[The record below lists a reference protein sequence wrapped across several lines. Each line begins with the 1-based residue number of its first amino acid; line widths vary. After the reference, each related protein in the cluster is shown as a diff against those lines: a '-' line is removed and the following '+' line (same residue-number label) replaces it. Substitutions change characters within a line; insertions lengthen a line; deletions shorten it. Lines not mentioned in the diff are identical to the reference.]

1 MPSRYST
8 EDYAAAARALLPRG
22 RVWSDEPDSVQMR
35 VLAGLAGAF
44 QRSDEAANR
53 LLLNSLPGS
62 NVDLLKEW
70 EASLGLPDPCGGPDQ
85 TVQQRQAQVL
95 ARFIGGG
102 GQNRQRFIDFAA
114 TLGFTITILNYAP
127 FRCGV
132 SGAGDP
138 VGGQEWNDIWG
149 VTIVS
154 NAYGIANDVL
164 LCELNTIKPAETMII
179 FSGADFS
186 TEIGDD
192 TFVSETGDT
201 YTLEH

>member
-1 MPSRYST
+1 MASRYSAD
-8 EDYAAAARALLPRG
+8 DYTAAARALLPRG
-22 RVWSDEPDSVQMR
+22 RAWSNDSDSVQMR
-35 VLAGLAGAF
+35 LLGGLALAF
-44 QRSDEAANR
+44 QRSDEAANG
-53 LLLNSLPGS
+53 LLVNSLPGS
-62 NVDLLKEW
+62 NVDLLEEW

-114 TLGFTITILNYAP
+114 TLGFAITIVNYAP
-127 FRCGV
+127 FRCGA

-138 VGGQEWNDIWG
+138 VGGQAWNDVWG
-149 VTIVS
+149 VAVVS
-154 NAYGIANDVL
+154 NAYGISNDVL
-164 LCELNTIKPAETMII
+164 LCELNTIKPAETMIV
-179 FSGADFS
+179 FSGADFA
-186 TEIGDD
+186 TELGND

>member
-1 MPSRYST
+1 MGSRYT
-8 EDYAAAARALLPRG
+8 AEDYTAAARALLPRG
-22 RVWSDEPDSVQMR
+22 RVWSDDPDSVQMR
-35 VLAGLAGAF
+35 VLSGLALSF
-44 QRSDEAANR
+44 QRSDEAAND
-53 LLLNSLPGS
+53 LLVNSRPGS
-62 NVDLLKEW
+62 NVDLLEEW

-114 TLGFTITILNYAP
+114 TLGFAITIVNYAP
-127 FRCGV
+127 FRCGA

-138 VGGQEWNDIWG
+138 VGGEAWNDVWG
-149 VTIVS
+149 VTILS

-179 FSGADFS
+179 FSGGDF
-186 TEIGDD
+186 TAEEGGNA
-192 TFVSETGDT
+192 FVSEGGDT
-201 YTLEH
+201 FILEH